1 MSATQVPIR
10 PLKAGSML
18 KLWLGIALLL
28 AAAAVLA
35 WVGAGSLRGETTA
48 TGVQIRTITAGTGA
62 PIKATDGAIL
72 EYEGRLADG
81 TVFDSTAGRGPAG
94 MIPGQVIPGFGEALQ
109 KMQEGGRYTIR
120 IPSELG
126 YGAAGAGEGKIPPD
140 SDLVFDIEVK
150 QVVRDAASMVAPPD
164 APQQPGQ
171 IEPGQMLD
179 GAPSD
184 PSAPGQPV
192 PGQPE
197 L

>member
-18 KLWLGIALLL
+18 KLWLGIVLLI
-28 AAAAVLA
+28 AAAGVLA
-35 WVGAGSLRGETTA
+35 WTGAGSLRGETTA
-48 TGVQIRTITAGTGA
+48 TGVQIRTLKAGSGD
-62 PIKATDGAIL
+62 PIKATDGAII
-72 EYEGRLADG
+72 EYEGRLVDG

-126 YGAAGAGEGKIPPD
+126 YGAAGAGEGKIPPN
-140 SDLVFDIEVK
+140 SDWVFDIEVK
-150 QVVRDAASMVAPPD
+150 QVVRDAALMVAPPG
-164 APQQPGQ
+164 APQPDQT
-171 IEPGQMLD
+171 
-179 GAPSD
+179 
-184 PSAPGQPV
+184 APGQTAPGSGQGPPEQAPV
-192 PGQPE
+192 QPG

>member
-18 KLWLGIALLL
+18 KLWLGIALLI
-28 AAAAVLA
+28 AAAAALA

-48 TGVQIRTITAGTGA
+48 TGVQIRTITVGTGDS
-62 PIKATDGAIL
+62 IKANDGAIL

-94 MIPGQVIPGFGEALQ
+94 MIPSQMIPGFGEALQ

-150 QVVRDAASMVAPPD
+150 QVVRDAASMVAPPG
-164 APQQPGQ
+164 APQPGQ
-171 IEPGQMLD
+171 MPE

-184 PSAPGQPV
+184 PSAPGQ
-192 PGQPE
+192 
-197 L
+197 